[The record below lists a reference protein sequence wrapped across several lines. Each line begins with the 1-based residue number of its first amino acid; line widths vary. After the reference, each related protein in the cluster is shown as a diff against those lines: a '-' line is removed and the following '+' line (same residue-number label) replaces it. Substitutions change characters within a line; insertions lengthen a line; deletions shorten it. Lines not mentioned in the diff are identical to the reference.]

1 MAQIHASSNLD
12 STALAIC
19 MTVKH
24 KHFLIIS
31 DIEGSSLCRN
41 YEMSSFM
48 TDSWPEACLGMS
60 LDVSA
65 VVNALFNA
73 GAESITIKDFHRTGY
88 NIIPEYINPK
98 ARLVHGY
105 KVGPVPGI
113 GNPKPATAALMIG
126 MHAPSGSGGFLAHTL
141 TSRIA
146 RLEVNGEL
154 MSEAQLFS
162 ASLAPYGICPVF
174 FSGCPVACHQ
184 ALQHLEGISCY
195 PINKAESEKNFDSDS
210 WRHGLAKAAVDSL
223 ETQYYHP
230 YLPKG
235 PFHAA
240 VTMRDGEPVAQ
251 VLAKRWK
258 LKADGATIIIN
269 SKDIHQLY
277 DKLMKLCYLTPLT
290 QKIIHLGIHLFN
302 ARGKYG
308 LWWVKQQLIKHPPQ
322 I

>member
-1 MAQIHASSNLD
+1 
-12 STALAIC
+12 
-19 MTVKH
+19 
-24 KHFLIIS
+24 
-31 DIEGSSLCRN
+31 
-41 YEMSSFM
+41 M

-73 GAESITIKDFHRTGY
+73 GVESITVKDFHRTGY

-98 ARLVHGY
+98 AKLVHGY
-105 KVGPVPGI
+105 KIGPVPGI
-113 GNPKPATAALMIG
+113 GNPKPATAVLMVG

-162 ASLAPYGICPVF
+162 SSLAPHQITPVF

-184 ALQHLEGISCY
+184 ALQHLEGIQCY
-195 PINKAESEKNFDSDS
+195 PINKAISEKNFDADS
-210 WRHGLAKAAVDSL
+210 WRYGLAKAAVSSL
-223 ETQYYHP
+223 DNDQSRP
-230 YLPKG
+230 YFPEG

-240 VTMRDGEPVAQ
+240 VTMRDGESVAKR
-251 VLAKRWK
+251 LAKRWR
-258 LKADGATIIIN
+258 LKSVEATIFIE

-290 QKIIHLGIHLFN
+290 RKILYFGIHLFN

-308 LWWVKQQLIKHPPQ
+308 LWWVKQQLIKNHPQ
-322 I
+322 V